1 MSASGYTPI
10 ILYNSPTASN
20 VPSGAN
26 LALGEL
32 AINTTDGILYYK
44 TTGGT
49 VTALAKASTI
59 GGNFTN
65 IVVSGTSQLGTVSS
79 GTWNGSAIGVAYGGT
94 GLTGTPANGQLPIG
108 NGTGFTLANITAGT
122 GASIVNTPGGIQ
134 ISATGTGGG
143 TVTSVSASG
152 GTTGL
157 TFSGSPITTS
167 GTLTLSGVLGLSNGG
182 TGVSTTPSSG
192 AILIGN
198 GSGYT
203 ANTLT
208 AGTGISITNGSG
220 SITISTT
227 AASGVTAIYGSSYIS
242 ASSATGAV
250 TLTNTGVTTVNGFT
264 GNITN
269 VAITSGS
276 NTFTNVNSFTNTF
289 TATGLSGF
297 GASNPGPGGTG
308 VSSYLYCKT
317 TSPSYAPALFDGQV
331 NSAATAVAGF
341 NTGYTLTPLASFSYG
356 TTSAY
361 TVVGSITTNGSS
373 IAYNTSSDRRLKT
386 NIVDYSNSGAII
398 DAIKPRTFT
407 WVNTGLTDTG
417 FIADELQQII
427 PNAVHGQQNDVD
439 EKGNPIYQQVDSS
452 TPEMMA
458 NIIAELQS
466 LRKRVSALES
476 K

>member
-1 MSASGYTPI
+1 M
-10 ILYNSPTASN
+10 
-20 VPSGAN
+20 
-26 LALGEL
+26 
-32 AINTTDGILYYK
+32 YK
-44 TTGGT
+44 R
-49 VTALAKASTI
+49 
-59 GGNFTN
+59 
-65 IVVSGTSQLGTVSS
+65 Q
-79 GTWNGSAIGVAYGGT
+79 
-94 GLTGTPANGQLPIG
+94 
-108 NGTGFTLANITAGT
+108 
-122 GASIVNTPGGIQ
+122 
-134 ISATGTGGG
+134 
-143 TVTSVSASG
+143 
-152 GTTGL
+152 
-157 TFSGSPITTS
+157 
-167 GTLTLSGVLGLSNGG
+167 
-182 TGVSTTPSSG
+182 
-192 AILIGN
+192 
-198 GSGYT
+198 
-203 ANTLT
+203 
-208 AGTGISITNGSG
+208 
-220 SITISTT
+220 
-227 AASGVTAIYGSSYIS
+227 
-242 ASSATGAV
+242 
-250 TLTNTGVTTVNGFT
+250 
-264 GNITN
+264 
-269 VAITSGS
+269 
-276 NTFTNVNSFTNTF
+276 
-289 TATGLSGF
+289 
-297 GASNPGPGGTG
+297 
-308 VSSYLYCKT
+308 
-317 TSPSYAPALFDGQV
+317 ALFDGQV